1 MFGRSVTNPAP
12 RARARARLPRL
23 LRAGPKSFVVINKFR
38 QMLWCWTFFLLT
50 MEVFFGDI
58 LGSVHWEV
66 ICSLKRKEIR
76 DENRSIRRITD
87 KLILK
92 KIT

>member
-1 MFGRSVTNPAP
+1 
-12 RARARARLPRL
+12 
-23 LRAGPKSFVVINKFR
+23 
-38 QMLWCWTFFLLT
+38 MLEFFLLT
-50 MEVFFGDI
+50 MEVFFGEI
-58 LGSVHWEV
+58 FEPVHWEV

-76 DENRSIRRITD
+76 HEKKSLRRITD

>member
-1 MFGRSVTNPAP
+1 MF
-12 RARARARLPRL
+12 RLRIVL
-23 LRAGPKSFVVINKFR
+23 LFTSLENAVV
-38 QMLWCWTFFLLT
+38 LDFFLLT
-50 MEVFFGDI
+50 MEVFWGEIFE
-58 LGSVHWEV
+58 SVHWGV

-76 DENRSIRRITD
+76 YEKRSIRRITDD

>member
-1 MFGRSVTNPAP
+1 
-12 RARARARLPRL
+12 
-23 LRAGPKSFVVINKFR
+23 
-38 QMLWCWTFFLLT
+38 
-50 MEVFFGDI
+50 MEVFFGERFESVWVLDFFLLTTEVCFGGI
-58 LGSVHWEV
+58 FESVHWEV

-76 DENRSIRRITD
+76 YEKRSIRRITD

>member
-1 MFGRSVTNPAP
+1 MV
-12 RARARARLPRL
+12 LD
-23 LRAGPKSFVVINKFR
+23 
-38 QMLWCWTFFLLT
+38 FFLLT
-50 MEVFFGDI
+50 MGVFFGEIFESVRVLDFFLLTIEVFLVDI
-58 LGSVHWEV
+58 FESVHWEV

-76 DENRSIRRITD
+76 YEKRSIRRITD

>member
-1 MFGRSVTNPAP
+1 
-12 RARARARLPRL
+12 
-23 LRAGPKSFVVINKFR
+23 
-38 QMLWCWTFFLLT
+38 
-50 MEVFFGDI
+50 MEVI
-58 LGSVHWEV
+58 LGEIFESVHWEV

-76 DENRSIRRITD
+76 YEKISIKLITHN